1 MTFPFFVAYRYFRSG
16 GIQTLLTTA
25 VVGVGVLVYIVIGA
39 LFAGVEKVIADGVL
53 GQISHITADRPEPP
67 SIKATG
73 PVPRSFVIQ
82 AKNRDREHLDNWQKR
97 LGQIQRIPGIRV
109 ATPVVTSSGFIRVG
123 GRNRPIAI
131 RGVELSTNNLIV
143 NLQKFRRKG
152 IIDLAGPSCLL
163 GADLADLL
171 SVDVGD
177 QIILES
183 GDAVKQKLFVRGIFK
198 TKNLAIN
205 EGYVYVSIENG
216 QRLAKLTGE
225 ISAIETQLDDYF
237 AATDIAK
244 KMRDITGLRCRPW
257 TEGNG
262 DLLGIFASQTATQI
276 MIQAFALLSVAFGT
290 ASVLAVTVVQKGRE
304 IGILKAMGARTGS
317 IIRIF
322 LAFAFFV
329 SVLGALAGS
338 IIAGAIL
345 YVISLTPADLD
356 SGSLFTVS
364 INPSFFIQAWV
375 AAILVGLLSAIS
387 PARKA
392 SRMDPVEVIRYG

>member
-1 MTFPFFVAYRYFRSG
+1 VSFPFFVAYRYFRSG

-25 VVGVGVLVYIVIGA
+25 VVGVGVMVYIVIGA

-67 SIKATG
+67 SIKSKG
-73 PVPRSFVIQ
+73 LVPRSFVVQ

-97 LGQIQRIPGIRV
+97 LGQIQRIPGIKV

-123 GRNRPIAI
+123 GRNRAVAI
-131 RGVELSTNNLIV
+131 RGIDLTTNNLII
-143 NLQKFRRKG
+143 NLQKYRKKG
-152 IIDLAGPSCLL
+152 RIDLAGSTCLI
-163 GADLADLL
+163 GADLAELL

-177 QIILES
+177 QVILES
-183 GDAVKQKLFVRGIFK
+183 GDAVQLKLFVGGVFK

-205 EGYVYVSIENG
+205 EGNVFVSIQNG

-225 ISAIETQLDDYF
+225 ISAIETQINDYF
-237 AATDIAK
+237 AATEIAK

-276 MIQAFALLSVAFGT
+276 MIQVFALLSVAFGT
-290 ASVLAVTVVQKGRE
+290 ASVLAVTVVQKARE
-304 IGILKAMGARTGS
+304 IGILKAMGARTDS
-317 IIRIF
+317 IIAIF

-329 SVLGALAGS
+329 SVLGAIVGS
-338 IIAGAIL
+338 VIAGGIL
-345 YVISLTPADLD
+345 FLVSLAPTDID

-364 INPSFFIQAWV
+364 IEPAFFLQAWA
-375 AAILVGLLSAIS
+375 AAIVVGLLSAIS